1 MTKLIES
8 TANRIK
14 ESGIIVIVRGN
25 LSVKQI
31 VSAAEQ
37 LVFADIN
44 IMEVTLNSPKALEA
58 IHQLRQDLGDRMLV
72 GAGTV
77 RTAAQAAESQKA
89 GAQFIVS
96 PNFDSDSVSYSQSQ
110 EILHLPGVMTATEAQ
125 NAYRAGCRM
134 VKLFPADTLGPQY
147 LKSLL
152 APLDDIDFV
161 PTGGITADNIADY
174 VRAGAAAVAVGSAL
188 ISNHSQTSEEIYAK
202 AVQLRA
208 AWRQGTHV

>member
-14 ESGIIVIVRGN
+14 ESGIIIIVRGN
-25 LSVKQI
+25 LSLKQI

-37 LVFADIN
+37 VASAKIN
-44 IMEVTLNSPKALEA
+44 IMEVTLNSHNALEA
-58 IHQLRQDLGDRMLV
+58 IHQLRRDLGDRMLV

-77 RTAAQAAESQKA
+77 RTAAQVAEAQKA

-96 PNFDSDSVSYSQSQ
+96 PNFDSESVGYSQSH

-125 NAYRAGCRM
+125 NAYMAGCRM
-134 VKLFPADTLGPQY
+134 LKLFPADTLGPQY

-161 PTGGITADNIADY
+161 PTGGITADNIVDY

-188 ISNHSQTSEEIYAK
+188 IGNHSQTSEEIYAK

-208 AWRQGTHV
+208 AWREATHG

>member
-37 LVFADIN
+37 LASADIN
-44 IMEVTLNSPKALEA
+44 IMEITLNSHNALEA
-58 IHQLRQDLGDRMLV
+58 IHQIRQDLGDRMLV

-77 RTAAQAAESQKA
+77 RTAAQVAEAQKA

-96 PNFDSDSVSYSQSQ
+96 PNFDSDSVGYSQSH

-125 NAYRAGCRM
+125 NAYMAGCSM

-161 PTGGITADNIADY
+161 PTGGITANNIADY

-208 AWRQGTHV
+208 AWRLVTHG